1 MVDSEEHITV
11 PRDLRTGGQDTVS
24 WLGLQGA
31 SWPLWVPPL
40 PGFLDLGGSCSECRR
55 PFFPACRGP
64 SHQQMITLRV
74 ISRCGNA
81 RDQRGGDIRGNGG
94 KFVLGLYRNTKL
106 EDVSLALSFPIT
118 SRIQQTGR
126 KGASGETSGG
136 TRTPGQPAP
145 PLLGPSR
152 GVFWKP
158 KFPAGEGCAGAPE
171 KFCSRPSRH
180 HFLELHGLE
189 RGRPGEDLKSRIE
202 IFEIIVFSHLWGKLI
217 LRIQPLTGNRFL
229 VSVHPGYVCTSLFS
243 RNCFVNCAFSTYCIM
258 NTAYQKYPSAKMTLN
273 GHVKC
278 H

>member
-1 MVDSEEHITV
+1 MGEICSRAL
-11 PRDLRTGGQDTVS
+11 PRHQIGGRFV
-24 WLGLQGA
+24 GL
-31 SWPLWVPPL
+31 
-40 PGFLDLGGSCSECRR
+40 
-55 PFFPACRGP
+55 
-64 SHQQMITLRV
+64 V
-74 ISRCGNA
+74 ISHHVPNSANWEER
-81 RDQRGGDIRGNGG
+81 RQGGDG
-94 KFVLGLYRNTKL
+94 
-106 EDVSLALSFPIT
+106 
-118 SRIQQTGR
+118 
-126 KGASGETSGG
+126 SGG

-171 KFCSRPSRH
+171 KFCSRPSRQ

-202 IFEIIVFSHLWGKLI
+202 IFEVIALSHLWGKLI
-217 LRIQPLTGNRFL
+217 PRIQPLTGNRFP

-258 NTAYQKYPSAKMTLN
+258 NTTYQKYPSVKMTLN
-273 GHVKC
+273 GHVKS

>member
-1 MVDSEEHITV
+1 MWKRQRSTRWRS
-11 PRDLRTGGQDTVS
+11 PREWGKICSRALPKHQIGGRFV
-24 WLGLQGA
+24 GL
-31 SWPLWVPPL
+31 
-40 PGFLDLGGSCSECRR
+40 
-55 PFFPACRGP
+55 
-64 SHQQMITLRV
+64 V
-74 ISRCGNA
+74 ISHHVPNSANWEER
-81 RDQRGGDIRGNGG
+81 RQRGDERRHPDPWPAG
-94 KFVLGLYRNTKL
+94 
-106 EDVSLALSFPIT
+106 S
-118 SRIQQTGR
+118 
-126 KGASGETSGG
+126 
-136 TRTPGQPAP
+136 TPP
-145 PLLGPSR
+145 GPSR

-158 KFPAGEGCAGAPE
+158 KLPAGEGCAGAPE

-217 LRIQPLTGNRFL
+217 LRIQPLTGNRFP